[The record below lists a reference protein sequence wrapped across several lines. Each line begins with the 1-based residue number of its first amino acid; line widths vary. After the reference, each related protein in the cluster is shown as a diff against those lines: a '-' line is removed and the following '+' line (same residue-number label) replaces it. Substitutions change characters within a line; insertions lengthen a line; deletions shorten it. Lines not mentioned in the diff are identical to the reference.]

1 VIDFDLKMLA
11 KGLEENQIYAKPM
24 RKECNVYPDFF
35 CNLKKKARTFHR
47 NEILYQTET
56 FRILFEANAIPNMH
70 QEING
75 L

>member
-1 VIDFDLKMLA
+1 MPNQCEKNAMFTLTFSVI
-11 KGLEENQIYAKPM
+11 
-24 RKECNVYPDFF
+24 
-35 CNLKKKARTFHR
+35 LKKKLEHFIEK
-47 NEILYQTET
+47 EILYQTET